1 VAENVSKQS
10 SKNHIKIDE
19 IKRALQSGDT
29 DNAIS
34 LSKQT
39 LKNLEDS
46 LEKTQEN
53 TQEKA
58 EVLYILAVAQ
68 RTKGLIGEAT
78 ETIKTLIA
86 TDPNHARAHQENGY
100 LSLSA
105 GNKPKAATAFAR
117 ATRLN
122 PALLS
127 SWQKLAP
134 LYSELNHPEAQ
145 TFATQRIDYL
155 TQMPA
160 EMRGAQDLMYEGKL
174 VIADKVCR
182 RFLQNH
188 KHHAEAMLL
197 LAEIGIRLK
206 LYHQAEFL
214 LESCVEIHPNYEAAR
229 AEFVQLLSKL
239 GKFSQAKQ
247 QAEILLN
254 AHPDNLQYLAA
265 KASAM
270 VGVGEVEPAI
280 VLYQQVIHDAR
291 NELPG
296 IQLLI
301 GHAYKANGNLERAV
315 AAYQQA
321 YKIRPD
327 FGDAYWSLANTKTYR
342 FTDNELALM
351 QAQLDKVDIEQ
362 DDKVHLEFA
371 LAKAYEDRQQF
382 DTAFSYYQNGN
393 TLKNHSSHY
402 SQAKMSEQVA
412 AQKAFFN
419 ADFFSTHQNV
429 GDQTPD
435 PVFIVGL
442 PRAGSTLLE
451 QILASHSQVD
461 GTMELHNVMGLAA
474 RLSGSK
480 SGYPNVVS
488 EIDNEYF
495 ARFGKQ
501 FIEDTRCY
509 RQGAAFFI
517 DKMPNNFMHIGLIKA
532 MLPNAKIIDARREPI
547 ACCFSGYKQLFAE
560 GQEFSYD
567 LDNLVHYYQSY
578 QSLMTHWDEVLPSF
592 VLKVQHEDVIDNL
605 ETQVRRI
612 LDFCELPFESSCL
625 HFYKTKRTI
634 KTPSSE
640 QVRQP
645 INSSAREQWKK
656 FETHLTP
663 LTNAF
668 AAKQLVPE

>member
-10 SKNHIKIDE
+10 SKNHIKIDD

-29 DNAIS
+29 VNAIS
-34 LSKQT
+34 LSKQA
-39 LKNLEDS
+39 LNNQKDS
-46 LEKTQEN
+46 LGN
-53 TQEKA
+53 TQEKN

-78 ETIKTLIA
+78 ETVKTLIA
-86 TDPNHARAHQENGY
+86 TDPSHARAHQENGY
-100 LSLSA
+100 LSLSV
-105 GNKPKAATAFAR
+105 GNKPSAATAFAN

-134 LYSELNHPEAQ
+134 LYGELNHAEAQ
-145 TFATQRIDYL
+145 AFATKRIDYL
-155 TQMPA
+155 NKLPV
-160 EMRGAQDLMYEGKL
+160 EIRGAQDLMYEGKL
-174 VIADKVCR
+174 GIADKVCR
-182 RFLQNH
+182 RFLQKH
-188 KHHAEAMLL
+188 KHHVEAMLL
-197 LAEIGIRLK
+197 LAIIGIRLK
-206 LYHQAEFL
+206 LYHEAEFL

-229 AEFVQLLSKL
+229 SEFVQLLSKL

-254 AHPDNLQYLAA
+254 EHPNNLQYLAA

-270 VGVGEVEPAI
+270 VGVGEVDQAI
-280 VLYQQVIHDAR
+280 ILYQQVIKDAR
-291 NELPG
+291 SDLPG
-296 IQLLI
+296 IQLLL
-301 GHAYKANGNLERAV
+301 GHAYKANGNIEQAV

-321 YKIRPD
+321 YKIRSD

-342 FTDNELALM
+342 FTDDELTLM
-351 QAQLDKVDIEQ
+351 QTQLSKVDIEQ
-362 DDKVHLEFA
+362 DDKAHLEFA
-371 LAKAYEDRQQF
+371 LAKTYEDRKKF
-382 DTAFSYYQNGN
+382 DNAFMHYKNGN
-393 TLKNHSSHY
+393 ILKNQRNHY
-402 SQAKMSEQVA
+402 SQAKLSEQIE
-412 AQKAFFN
+412 AQKSVFT
-419 ADFFSTHQNV
+419 ADFFKDHQDV

-435 PVFIVGL
+435 PIFIVGL

-461 GTMELHNVMGLAA
+461 GTMELHNILGLAA
-474 RLSGSK
+474 RLSGNK
-480 SGYPNVVS
+480 SGYPSVVN
-488 EIDNEYF
+488 EIDSKF
-495 ARFGKQ
+495 FTRFGKQ
-501 FIEDTRCY
+501 FMQDTQCY

-517 DKMPNNFMHIGLIKA
+517 DKMPNNFMHIGLIKTI
-532 MLPNAKIIDARREPI
+532 LPNAKIIDARRDPI

-578 QSLMTHWDEVLPSF
+578 QSLMAHWDSVLPGF
-592 VLKVQHEDVIDNL
+592 ILKVQHEDVIDDL

-612 LDFCELPFESSCL
+612 LDFCQLPFESSCL

-645 INSSAREQWKK
+645 INSAARQQWKN
-656 FETHLTP
+656 FETHLGP
-663 LTNAF
+663 LINAF
-668 AAKQLVPE
+668 KAQ

>member
-10 SKNHIKIDE
+10 SKNHIKIDD

-29 DNAIS
+29 VNAIS
-34 LSKQT
+34 LSKQA
-39 LKNLEDS
+39 LNNQKDS
-46 LEKTQEN
+46 LGNTQEN
-53 TQEKA
+53 TQEKN

-78 ETIKTLIA
+78 ETVKTLIA
-86 TDPNHARAHQENGY
+86 TDPSHARAHQENGY
-100 LSLSA
+100 LSLSV
-105 GNKPKAATAFAR
+105 GNKPSAATAFAN

-134 LYSELNHPEAQ
+134 LYGELNHAEAQ
-145 TFATQRIDYL
+145 AFATKRIDYL
-155 TQMPA
+155 NKLPV
-160 EMRGAQDLMYEGKL
+160 EIRGAQDLMYEGKL
-174 VIADKVCR
+174 GIADKVCR
-182 RFLQNH
+182 RFLQKH
-188 KHHAEAMLL
+188 KHHVEAMLL
-197 LAEIGIRLK
+197 LAIIGIRLK
-206 LYHQAEFL
+206 LYHEAEFL

-229 AEFVQLLSKL
+229 SEFVQLLSKL

-254 AHPDNLQYLAA
+254 EHPNNLQYLAA

-270 VGVGEVEPAI
+270 VGVGEVDQAI
-280 VLYQQVIHDAR
+280 ILYQQVIKDAR
-291 NELPG
+291 SDLPG
-296 IQLLI
+296 IQLLL
-301 GHAYKANGNLERAV
+301 GHAYKANGNIEQAI

-321 YKIRPD
+321 YKIRSD

-342 FTDNELALM
+342 FTDDELTLM
-351 QAQLDKVDIEQ
+351 QTQLSKVDIEH
-362 DDKVHLEFA
+362 DDKAHLEFA
-371 LAKAYEDRQQF
+371 LAKTYEDRKKF
-382 DTAFSYYQNGN
+382 DNAFMHYKNGN
-393 TLKNHSSHY
+393 ILKNQRNHY
-402 SQAKMSEQVA
+402 SQAKLSEQIE
-412 AQKAFFN
+412 AQKSVFT
-419 ADFFSTHQNV
+419 ADFFKDHQDV

-435 PVFIVGL
+435 PIFIVGL

-461 GTMELHNVMGLAA
+461 GTMELHNILGLAA
-474 RLSGSK
+474 RLSGNK
-480 SGYPNVVS
+480 SGYPSVVN
-488 EIDNEYF
+488 EIDSKF
-495 ARFGKQ
+495 FTRFGKQ
-501 FIEDTRCY
+501 FMQDTQCY

-517 DKMPNNFMHIGLIKA
+517 DKMPNNFMHIGLIKTI
-532 MLPNAKIIDARREPI
+532 LPNAKIIDARRDPI

-578 QSLMTHWDEVLPSF
+578 QSLMAHWDSVLPGF
-592 VLKVQHEDVIDNL
+592 ILKVQHEDVIDDL

-612 LDFCELPFESSCL
+612 LDFCQLPFESSCL

-645 INSSAREQWKK
+645 INSAARQQWKN
-656 FETHLTP
+656 FETHLNP
-663 LTNAF
+663 LINAF
-668 AAKQLVPE
+668 KAQ

>member
-10 SKNHIKIDE
+10 SKNHIKIDD

-29 DNAIS
+29 VNAIS
-34 LSKQT
+34 LSKQA
-39 LKNLEDS
+39 LNNQKDS
-46 LEKTQEN
+46 LGN
-53 TQEKA
+53 TQEKN

-78 ETIKTLIA
+78 ETVKTLIA
-86 TDPNHARAHQENGY
+86 TDPSHARAHQENGY
-100 LSLSA
+100 LSLSV
-105 GNKPKAATAFAR
+105 GNKPSAATAFAN

-134 LYSELNHPEAQ
+134 LYGELNHAEAQ
-145 TFATQRIDYL
+145 AFATKRIDYL
-155 TQMPA
+155 NKLPV
-160 EMRGAQDLMYEGKL
+160 EIRGAQDLMYEGKL
-174 VIADKVCR
+174 GIADKVCR
-182 RFLQNH
+182 RFLQKH
-188 KHHAEAMLL
+188 KHHVEAMLL
-197 LAEIGIRLK
+197 LAIIGIRLK
-206 LYHQAEFL
+206 LYHEAEFL

-229 AEFVQLLSKL
+229 SEFVQLLSKL

-254 AHPDNLQYLAA
+254 EHPNNLQYLAA

-270 VGVGEVEPAI
+270 VGVGEVDQAI
-280 VLYQQVIHDAR
+280 ILYQQVIKDAR
-291 NELPG
+291 SDLPG
-296 IQLLI
+296 IQLLL
-301 GHAYKANGNLERAV
+301 GHAYKANGNIEQAV

-321 YKIRPD
+321 YKIRSD

-342 FTDNELALM
+342 FTDDELTLM
-351 QAQLDKVDIEQ
+351 QTQLSKVDIEQ
-362 DDKVHLEFA
+362 DDKAHLEFA
-371 LAKAYEDRQQF
+371 LAKTYEDRKKF
-382 DTAFSYYQNGN
+382 DNAFMHYKNGN
-393 TLKNHSSHY
+393 ILKNQRNHY
-402 SQAKMSEQVA
+402 SQAKLSEQIE
-412 AQKAFFN
+412 AQKSVFT
-419 ADFFSTHQNV
+419 ADFFKDHQDV

-435 PVFIVGL
+435 PIFIVGL

-461 GTMELHNVMGLAA
+461 GTMELHNILGLAA
-474 RLSGSK
+474 RLSGNK
-480 SGYPNVVS
+480 SGYPSVVN
-488 EIDNEYF
+488 EIDSKF
-495 ARFGKQ
+495 FTRFGKQ
-501 FIEDTRCY
+501 FMQDTQCY

-517 DKMPNNFMHIGLIKA
+517 DKMPNNFMHIGLIKTI
-532 MLPNAKIIDARREPI
+532 LPNAKIIDARRDPI

-578 QSLMTHWDEVLPSF
+578 QSLMAHWDSVLPGF
-592 VLKVQHEDVIDNL
+592 ILKVQHEDVIDDL

-612 LDFCELPFESSCL
+612 LDFCQLPFESSCL

-645 INSSAREQWKK
+645 INSAARQQWKN
-656 FETHLTP
+656 FETHLNP
-663 LTNAF
+663 LINAF
-668 AAKQLVPE
+668 KAQ

>member
-1 VAENVSKQS
+1 VAENVSKQG
-10 SKNHIKIDE
+10 SKNHIKIDD

-29 DNAIS
+29 VNAIS
-34 LSKQT
+34 LSKQA
-39 LKNLEDS
+39 LNNQKDS
-46 LEKTQEN
+46 LGN
-53 TQEKA
+53 TQEKN

-78 ETIKTLIA
+78 ETVKTLIA
-86 TDPNHARAHQENGY
+86 TDPSHARAHQENGY
-100 LSLSA
+100 LSLSV
-105 GNKPKAATAFAR
+105 GNKPSAATAFAN

-134 LYSELNHPEAQ
+134 LYGELNHAEAQ
-145 TFATQRIDYL
+145 TFATKRIDYL
-155 TQMPA
+155 NKLPV
-160 EMRGAQDLMYEGKL
+160 EIRGAQDLMYEGKL
-174 VIADKVCR
+174 GIADKVCR
-182 RFLQNH
+182 RFLQKH
-188 KHHAEAMLL
+188 KHHVEAMLL
-197 LAEIGIRLK
+197 LAIIGIRLK
-206 LYHQAEFL
+206 LYHEAEFL

-229 AEFVQLLSKL
+229 SEFVQLLSKL

-254 AHPDNLQYLAA
+254 EHPNNLQYLAA

-270 VGVGEVEPAI
+270 VGVGEVDQAI
-280 VLYQQVIHDAR
+280 ILYQQVIKDAR
-291 NELPG
+291 SDLPG
-296 IQLLI
+296 IQLLL
-301 GHAYKANGNLERAV
+301 GHAYKANGNIEQAV

-321 YKIRPD
+321 YKIRSD

-342 FTDNELALM
+342 FTDDELTLM
-351 QAQLDKVDIEQ
+351 QTQLSKVDIEQ
-362 DDKVHLEFA
+362 DDKAHLEFA
-371 LAKAYEDRQQF
+371 LAKTYEDRKKF
-382 DTAFSYYQNGN
+382 DNAFMHYKNGN
-393 TLKNHSSHY
+393 ILKNQRNHY
-402 SQAKMSEQVA
+402 SQAKLSEQIE
-412 AQKAFFN
+412 AQKSVFT
-419 ADFFSTHQNV
+419 ADFFKDHQDV

-435 PVFIVGL
+435 PIFIVGL

-461 GTMELHNVMGLAA
+461 GTMELHNILGLAA
-474 RLSGSK
+474 RLSGNK
-480 SGYPNVVS
+480 SGYPSVVN
-488 EIDNEYF
+488 EIDSKF
-495 ARFGKQ
+495 FTRFGKQ
-501 FIEDTRCY
+501 FMQDTQCY

-517 DKMPNNFMHIGLIKA
+517 DKMPNNFMHIGLIKTI
-532 MLPNAKIIDARREPI
+532 LPNAKIIDARRDPI

-578 QSLMTHWDEVLPSF
+578 QSLMAHWDSVLPGF
-592 VLKVQHEDVIDNL
+592 ILKVQHEDVIDDL

-612 LDFCELPFESSCL
+612 LDFCQLPFESSCL

-645 INSSAREQWKK
+645 INSAARQQWKN
-656 FETHLTP
+656 FETHLGP
-663 LTNAF
+663 LINAF
-668 AAKQLVPE
+668 KAQ

>member
-1 VAENVSKQS
+1 MAENVSQQS

-19 IKRALQSGDT
+19 IKRALQSGDS

-34 LSKQT
+34 LSKQA
-39 LKNLEDS
+39 LDNLENS
-46 LEKTQEN
+46 LENIQEKTQKN
-53 TQEKA
+53 TQEKD
-58 EVLYILAVAQ
+58 EILYILAVAQ

-78 ETIKTLIA
+78 ETVKTLIA

-100 LSLSA
+100 LSLST
-105 GNKPKAATAFAR
+105 GNKPNAATAFAR

-127 SWQKLAP
+127 SWQKLAS
-134 LYSELNHPEAQ
+134 LYGELNHAEAKK
-145 TFATQRIDYL
+145 FATQKVDYL
-155 TQMPA
+155 TQLPA
-160 EMRGAQDLMYEGKL
+160 EIRGAQDLMYEGKL
-174 VIADKVCR
+174 GLADKVCR

-206 LYHQAEFL
+206 LYHEAEFL
-214 LESCVEIHPNYEAAR
+214 LESCVEIHPSYAAAR
-229 AEFVQLLSKL
+229 AELVQLLSKL
-239 GKFSQAKQ
+239 GKFSQAKHQ
-247 QAEILLN
+247 SERLLKE
-254 AHPDNLQYLAA
+254 HPENLQYLAA

-270 VGVGEVEPAI
+270 VGIGEVEQAI
-280 VLYQQVIHDAR
+280 ILYQQVLNDAH
-291 NELPG
+291 NDLPG
-296 IQLLI
+296 VQLLL
-301 GHAYKANGNLERAV
+301 GHAYKAKGNIEAAV

-327 FGDAYWSLANTKTYR
+327 FGDAYFSLANTKTYR
-342 FTDNELALM
+342 FTNTELNQM

-362 DDKVHLEFA
+362 DDKAHLQFA
-371 LAKAYEDRQQF
+371 LAKAYEDRKQF
-382 DTAFSYYQNGN
+382 DTAFNYYKNGN
-393 TLKNHSSHY
+393 ALKNQRNHY
-402 SQAKMSEQVA
+402 SQAKLNEQIA
-412 AQKAFFN
+412 SQKSVFT
-419 ADFFSTHQNV
+419 ADYFKAHKNL
-429 GDQTPD
+429 GDPSSA
-435 PVFIVGL
+435 PIFIVGL

-461 GTMELHNVMGLAA
+461 GTMELHNVLGLAA

-480 SGYPNVVS
+480 SGYPSVVN
-488 EIDNEYF
+488 EIDHEYF

-501 FIEDTRCY
+501 FIADTQDY
-509 RQGAAFFI
+509 RQGAPFFI
-517 DKMPNNFMHIGLIKA
+517 DKMPNNFMHIGLIKSI
-532 MLPNAKIIDARREPI
+532 LPNAKIIDARREPI
-547 ACCFSGYKQLFAE
+547 ACCFSGFKQLFAE

-578 QSLMTHWDEVLPSF
+578 QSLMTHWDNVLPGF
-592 VLKVQHEDVIDNL
+592 VLKVQHEDVIEDL

-612 LDFCELPFESSCL
+612 LDFCQLPFESSCL
-625 HFYKTKRTI
+625 HFYNTKRTI

-645 INSSAREQWKK
+645 INANAREQWKN

-663 LTNAF
+663 LIDAF
-668 AAKQLVPE
+668 GSE

>member
-1 VAENVSKQS
+1 VTENVSKQS
-10 SKNHIKIDE
+10 SKKPIKIDV
-19 IKRALQSGDT
+19 IKRALQSGET

-34 LSKQT
+34 LSKQA
-39 LKNLEDS
+39 LDNLENF
-46 LEKTQEN
+46 LEDTQEQTQKN
-53 TQEKA
+53 TQEKV
-58 EVLYILAVAQ
+58 EVLYILAVAL
-68 RTKGLIGEAT
+68 RTKGLIDEAA
-78 ETIKTLIA
+78 ETVKILI
-86 TDPNHARAHQENGY
+86 TIDPNQARAHQENGY
-100 LSLSA
+100 LSLSI
-105 GNKPKAATAFAR
+105 GNKPSAATAFAK

-134 LYSELNHPEAQ
+134 LYGELNHGEAQ
-145 TFATQRIDYL
+145 KFATQRVDYL
-155 TQMPA
+155 TQLPV
-160 EMRGAQDLMYEGKL
+160 EIRGAQDLMYEGKL
-174 VIADKVCR
+174 GIADKVCR
-182 RFLQNH
+182 RFLQTH

-197 LAEIGIRLK
+197 LAEIGISLK
-206 LYHQAEFL
+206 LYHEAEFL

-254 AHPDNLQYLAA
+254 EHPNNLQYLAA

-270 VGVGEVEPAI
+270 VGVGEVKQAI
-280 VLYQQVIHDAR
+280 ILYQQVINDANNDR
-291 NELPG
+291 PG
-296 IQLLI
+296 IQLLL
-301 GHAYKANGNLERAV
+301 GHAHKANGNIEQAIE
-315 AAYQQA
+315 AYQQA
-321 YKIRPD
+321 YKIRAD

-342 FTDNELALM
+342 FTDNELNLM
-351 QAQLDKVDIEQ
+351 KAQLEKADIEQ
-362 DDKVHLEFA
+362 DDRAHLEFA
-371 LAKAYEDRQQF
+371 LAKAYEDRKQF
-382 DTAFSYYQNGN
+382 NTAFSYYQKGN
-393 TLKNHSSHY
+393 TLKNQRSHY

-412 AQKAFFN
+412 AQKSIFT
-419 ADFFSTHQNV
+419 ADFFKAHQNL
-429 GDQTPD
+429 GNQTPD
-435 PVFIVGL
+435 PIFIVGL

-480 SGYPNVVS
+480 SGYPQVVG
-488 EIDNEYF
+488 EIDHEYF
-495 ARFGKQ
+495 ARFGQQ
-501 FIEDTRCY
+501 FIDDTQCY

-517 DKMPNNFMHIGLIKA
+517 DKMPNNFMHIGLIKT
-532 MLPNAKIIDARREPI
+532 MLPNAKIIDARRDPI

-578 QSLMTHWDEVLPSF
+578 QSLMTHWDTVLPGF
-592 VLKVQHEDVIDNL
+592 VLKVQHEDVIDDL

-612 LDFCELPFESSCL
+612 LDFCQLPFESSCL

-645 INSSAREQWKK
+645 INSDAREQWKN
-656 FETHLTP
+656 FESHLTP
-663 LTNAF
+663 LMHAF
-668 AAKQLVPE
+668 TAK

>member
-19 IKRALQSGDT
+19 LKRALQSGDT

-34 LSKQT
+34 LATQA
-39 LKNLEDS
+39 LDNLENFLENTKEIA
-46 LEKTQEN
+46 LEKS
-53 TQEKA
+53 
-58 EVLYILAVAQ
+58 EVLYILSVAQ

-86 TDPNHARAHQENGY
+86 NDPNYARAHQENGY
-100 LSLSA
+100 LNVSI
-105 GNKPKAATAFAR
+105 GNQPGAATAFAR

-127 SWQKLAP
+127 SWQKLAQ
-134 LYSELNHPEAQ
+134 LYGELNHTEGQ
-145 TFATQRIDYL
+145 KFATQRLKYL
-155 TQMPA
+155 TQLPV
-160 EMRGAQDLMYEGKL
+160 EIRGARDLMYEGKL
-174 VIADKVCR
+174 GLADTVCR
-182 RFLQNH
+182 RFLQNN

-197 LAEIGIRLK
+197 LAEVGIKLK
-206 LYHQAEFL
+206 LYHKAEFL
-214 LESCVEIHPNYEAAR
+214 LESCMEIHPKHEAAR

-239 GKFSQAKQ
+239 GKFGLAKL

-254 AHPDNLQYLAA
+254 QYPNNHQYLAA

-270 VGVGEVEPAI
+270 VGVGEVEQAI
-280 VLYQQVIHDAR
+280 DLYQQVIGER
-291 NELPG
+291 NDLPG
-296 IQLLI
+296 IQLLL
-301 GHAYKANGNLERAV
+301 GHAHKANGNIAQAV

-321 YKIRPD
+321 YKIRAD
-327 FGDAYWSLANTKTYR
+327 FGDAFWSLANTKTYR
-342 FTDNELALM
+342 FTDNELTLM
-351 QAQLDKVDIEQ
+351 QTQLDKVDIEQ
-362 DDKVHLEFA
+362 DDKAHLEFA
-371 LAKAYEDRQQF
+371 LAKAYEDRKQF

-393 TLKNHSSHY
+393 TIKNQRNLY
-402 SQAKMSEQVA
+402 SQTKIGEQIE
-412 AQKAFFN
+412 AQKSVFT
-419 ADFFSTHQNV
+419 ADFFKAHQNL
-429 GDQTPD
+429 GEQSPA
-435 PVFIVGL
+435 PIFIVGL

-461 GTMELHNVMGLAA
+461 GTMELHNILGLAA
-474 RLSGSK
+474 RLSGNK
-480 SGYPNVVS
+480 SGYPNVVN

-501 FIEDTRCY
+501 FIEDTQCY

-517 DKMPNNFMHIGLIKA
+517 DKMPNNFMHLGLIKM
-532 MLPNAKIIDARREPI
+532 MLPNAKIIDARRDPI

-567 LDNLVHYYQSY
+567 LDNLIHYYQSY
-578 QSLMTHWDEVLPSF
+578 QSLMTHWDEVLPGF
-592 VLKVQHEDVIDNL
+592 VLKVQHEDVIDDL

-612 LDFCELPFESSCL
+612 LDFCQLPFESSCL

-645 INSSAREQWKK
+645 INTNAREQWKR

-663 LTNAF
+663 LINAF
-668 AAKQLVPE
+668 PPK

>member
-1 VAENVSKQS
+1 VAENVSKQN

-19 IKRALQSGDT
+19 IKRTLQSGDT
-29 DNAIS
+29 DGTIS
-34 LSKQT
+34 LAKRALDNQ
-39 LKNLEDS
+39 E
-46 LEKTQEN
+46 ETQKN

-58 EVLYILAVAQ
+58 ELLYILAVAQ

-86 TDPNHARAHQENGY
+86 TDPNYARAHQENGY
-100 LSLSA
+100 LSLST
-105 GNKPKAATAFAR
+105 GNKPDAATAFAR

-127 SWQKLAP
+127 SWQKLAS
-134 LYSELNHPEAQ
+134 LYSELNHSDGQ
-145 TFATQRIDYL
+145 KFATQRIAYL
-155 TQMPA
+155 SQLPV
-160 EMRGAQDLMYEGKL
+160 EIRGARDLMYEGRL
-174 VIADKVCR
+174 GLADTVCR
-182 RFLQNH
+182 RFLQNN

-197 LAEIGIRLK
+197 LAEVGIKLK
-206 LYHQAEFL
+206 LYHKAEFL
-214 LESCVEIHPNYEAAR
+214 LESCIEIHPKHEAAR

-239 GKFSQAKQ
+239 GKFDHAKQ
-247 QAEILLN
+247 QTEILLN
-254 AHPDNLQYLAA
+254 AHPNNYQYLTA

-270 VGVGEVEPAI
+270 VGIGEVEQAI
-280 VLYQQVIHDAR
+280 DLYQQVIGVRSD
-291 NELPG
+291 LPG
-296 IQLLI
+296 IQLLL
-301 GHAYKANGNLERAV
+301 GHAHKANGMINKAV

-321 YKIRPD
+321 YKIRAD

-362 DDKVHLEFA
+362 DDRAHLEFA
-371 LAKAYEDRQQF
+371 LAKAYEDRKQF
-382 DTAFSYYQNGN
+382 DTAFSHYQNGN
-393 TLKNHSSHY
+393 ALKNQRNLY
-402 SQAKMSEQVA
+402 SQSKVSEQIE
-412 AQKAFFN
+412 AQKSVFT
-419 ADFFSTHQNV
+419 ADFFKAHQNL
-429 GDQTPD
+429 GEQSPE
-435 PVFIVGL
+435 PIFIVGL

-461 GTMELHNVMGLAA
+461 GTMELHNILGLAS
-474 RLSGSK
+474 RLSSNK
-480 SGYPNVVS
+480 SGYPNVVT

-501 FIEDTRCY
+501 FIKDTQCY

-517 DKMPNNFMHIGLIKA
+517 DKMPNNFMHIGLIKM
-532 MLPNAKIIDARREPI
+532 MLPNAKIIDARRDPI

-567 LDNLVHYYQSY
+567 LDDLIHYYQSY
-578 QSLMTHWDEVLPSF
+578 QSLMTHWDKVLPGF
-592 VLKVQHEDVIDNL
+592 VLKVQHEDVISDL

-612 LDFCELPFESSCL
+612 LDFCQLPFESSCL

-645 INSSAREQWKK
+645 INANAKEQWKN

-663 LTNAF
+663 LLSAF
-668 AAKQLVPE
+668 ATK